1 LEVFFSTIVELLS
14 LCAEKPNVAKKPLAK
29 KQHQRK
35 AAFLQGK
42 KVFLV
47 GTNLQVSA
55 ALITGLNLKSKE
67 PGTRGVKI
75 KGFRKSVFARKNSA
89 FAAISSFRKLQ

>member
-1 LEVFFSTIVELLS
+1 MFFYSIVEILS
-14 LCAEKPNVAKKPLAK
+14 LCAEKSNVAKKPLAK

-47 GTNLQVSA
+47 GTNVQMSA

-67 PGTRGVKI
+67 PGKRKVKI
-75 KGFRKSVFARKNSA
+75 KGFRKFSVCNK
-89 FAAISSFRKLQ
+89 K

>member
-1 LEVFFSTIVELLS
+1 VFFSSIVELLS

-35 AAFLQGK
+35 ATFLQGK

-47 GTNLQVSA
+47 GTNVQMSS
-55 ALITGLNLKSKE
+55 ALIIGLNLKSKE
-67 PGTRGVKI
+67 PGTRNIKI
-75 KGFRKSVFARKNSA
+75 KGFRKFSVYKKKWCFCC
-89 FAAISSFRKLQ
+89 